1 VLRVLTAAGRGEAEG
16 QPQRNPAGA
25 VQFSP
30 WPIVQSEEAGAQV
43 DAIGRDRQGHQQADA
58 ATDGHDFQNLN
69 VDLGAESARE
79 SPCKSSHFAISDRG
93 HETGRTVDR

>member
-1 VLRVLTAAGRGEAEG
+1 VLPVLTAAGRGETEG

-58 ATDGHDFQNLN
+58 ARDGD
-69 VDLGAESARE
+69 DLHGLSSDVGAESVRE
-79 SPCKSSHFAISDRG
+79 CSCESSHFAISDRG
-93 HETGRTVDR
+93 PETGRTVDR